1 MLQHHGSRDR
11 CRQRRDGKIDRS
23 GASFCPSTQLRK
35 EKTAKPSE
43 RADNAADCANCGR
56 EVIWDV
62 AEYRSHANTES
73 HSCRESKGDG
83 NRHR

>member
-11 CRQRRDGKIDRS
+11 CRQRRDREVHRS
-23 GASFCPSTQLRK
+23 VASLDQSAYLREK
-35 EKTAKPSE
+35 ETAETSE
-43 RADNAADCANCGR
+43 RADNAADCANCVR

-62 AEYRSHANTES
+62 AEYRGHANTES